1 MIIPTIPDVLFK
13 PNETLLNMI
22 HGGPAT
28 TPRRYFIMPLTI
40 TDSEPAVSK
49 ICRVINKQPQ
59 LYYIIWLNSF
69 T

>member
-1 MIIPTIPDVLFK
+1 MLAKIIPTIPDVLFK

-28 TPRRYFIMPLTI
+28 APRRYFIMPLTI

-49 ICRVINKQPQ
+49 ICRVINKEPVRY
-59 LYYIIWLNSF
+59 LIS
-69 T
+69 

>member
-28 TPRRYFIMPLTI
+28 APRRYFIMPLTI

-59 LYYIIWLNSF
+59 FYYILWLNSF

>member
-28 TPRRYFIMPLTI
+28 APRRYFIMPLTI

-49 ICRVINKQPQ
+49 ICRVINKQLQ
-59 LYYIIWLNSF
+59 LSYLLWLNSF